1 MRINILCLYND
12 IMNLYG
18 DNGNIKVIK
27 YHLDEL
33 KIKYKIDYLTI
44 DDEID
49 FSKYDLVTI
58 GSGTEQNR
66 LICLNHLLKY
76 KKEIKKEIENN
87 KFFLITGNA
96 LALFGKA
103 INNQK
108 ALNIFDF
115 SIEETERISKEII
128 TKYDNNIKDI
138 YGFINH
144 QDKIIDNE
152 NIFKNNF
159 IKNKNFYGTYILG
172 PLLARNPEFTESF
185 INELIKFKD
194 PKSKKQKLTLDLEQ
208 KAYDEYIEFKKTK
221 VFNSHKS

>member
-1 MRINILCLYND
+1 MKINILCLYND

-115 SIEETERISKEII
+115 SIEETERTSKEII
-128 TKYDNNIKDI
+128 TKYDNINDI

-144 QDKIIDNE
+144 QDRIIDNK

-159 IKNKNFYGTYILG
+159 IKHKNFYGTYILG